1 MKDTPLAVAIAAV
14 IDGNN
19 ILLIERTRGD
29 YVGLW
34 GLPGGK
40 VERMEHVSETAVR
53 EIYEET
59 GIKCRFAEYLGFVS
73 EHLVENG
80 EITRHLLL
88 NICRLEPIS
97 GQIKQTDEGRV
108 KWFDMKEIER
118 SRHLIIPSDIMMI
131 EKMLRNKE
139 KNYYD
144 CILEKIDEKHILR
157 KFE

>member
-1 MKDTPLAVAIAAV
+1 MKDTPLSVAISA
-14 IDGNN
+14 IIQDGR

-40 VERMEHVSETAVR
+40 VEKLEHISETAIR

-59 GIKCRFAEYLGFVS
+59 GIKCTFSEHIGVVS
-73 EHLVENG
+73 EHLVEDG
-80 EITRHLLL
+80 EVKMHLLL
-88 NICRLEPIS
+88 HICRLEPKS
-97 GQIKQTDEGRV
+97 GDIVQTDEGRV

-118 SRHLIIPSDIMMI
+118 SKHLIIPSDIMMI
-131 EKMLRNKE
+131 EKMIRKTE
-139 KNYYD
+139 KRYYD
-144 CILEKIDEKHILR
+144 CILEKLGQKHVLR